1 MTTTSIDSQTL
12 TQLLSTFTS
21 NFTNRHTPYSSQ
33 ETVCGVSN
41 KMTIE
46 KIISVNLKD
55 CLYVGPNIGN
65 YRKELFLIVKFRST
79 TGEVYSLNVPAKKY
93 LN

>member
-1 MTTTSIDSQTL
+1 
-12 TQLLSTFTS
+12 
-21 NFTNRHTPYSSQ
+21 
-33 ETVCGVSN
+33 
-41 KMTIE
+41 MTIE

-55 CLYVGPNIGN
+55 CLCVGPKIGN

-79 TGEVYSLNVPAKKY
+79 TGEVYSLNVPANKK